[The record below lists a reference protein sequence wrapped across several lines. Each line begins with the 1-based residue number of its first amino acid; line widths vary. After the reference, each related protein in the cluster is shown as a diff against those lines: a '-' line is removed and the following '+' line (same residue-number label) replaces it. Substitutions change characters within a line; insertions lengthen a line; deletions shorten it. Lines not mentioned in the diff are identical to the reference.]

1 MRMINS
7 FIFLAVLTLFSGCS
21 IAQTGSQSDPD
32 QQVLD
37 QLKAAGSD
45 LSKPHKIEFFL
56 YFPSEEKANNA
67 AAQLRK
73 EGLTVEVRTAA
84 IGADWLC
91 LGTKEMV
98 PKHSE
103 LVRLRNVFERIA
115 KNLNGEYDGWGSPV
129 VK

>member
-1 MRMINS
+1 M
-7 FIFLAVLTLFSGCS
+7 
-21 IAQTGSQSDPD
+21 AQTNSQSDPD

-45 LSKPHKIEFFL
+45 LSKSHKIEFFL
-56 YFPSEEKANNA
+56 YFPSEEKAKNA
-67 AAQLRK
+67 AVDLRK
-73 EGLTVEVRTAA
+73 EGLTAEVRTAA

-91 LGTKEMV
+91 FGTKEMV
-98 PKHSE
+98 PRHSE
-103 LVRLRNVFERIA
+103 LVRLRKVFERLA